1 MASCSRVINNI
12 IKFFQNRFSV
22 SRALLLVVLFAVVLL
37 AGIWYSL
44 PTLVEWGVEKLAK
57 EGGSPNFAMEVS
69 ELDPWKTRI
78 VDLSLGNEGDSIA
91 VEQIDILYD
100 PSKLVLGE
108 INAFS
113 ITGLS
118 FESNLDF
125 DDSSEEVDTEKSWGE
140 IYNFV
145 NEVLINPPLSYLRI
159 RDSDFSIFDQ
169 NESIEFLFWSS
180 TDFLENLIH
189 LTVDL
194 TMNQSSLLGEINIS
208 REENATFI
216 STAFDVK
223 DVGVLFDDIV
233 SYSRIKELIPN
244 ELGVSAGKLAIDGLA
259 RIIPTGP
266 EDLFVECNGSG
277 FLLEWEEHNFSIPQF
292 MVFLTPENEH
302 NWTSNSYANV
312 RYENNLVADGINL
325 SVDQEE
331 ERIELRGGISYLKT
345 DNLFPPLEIFGL
357 RFPNLQ
363 FQIQDLENL
372 AYEKERTIAFNEFS
386 YENQFLRLY
395 NGTLSFL
402 LSRDRNL
409 NLRIFPLDGALLDLG
424 ISFVQFS
431 YFGRVN
437 LDDFPK
443 VDSPQVLLGER
454 VISGD
459 EVLLEKLALTFR
471 VQDLTHF
478 VINLLSFKMSGNEFE
493 FNPANMIVGISDT
506 NAQKINIKF
515 DKTSLS
521 IPNQN
526 VTLTGLDG
534 SIEFNSLD
542 PLETNG
548 TQTIWFETLQA
559 GGVELKDGNF
569 SFEILPDGT
578 FLVSEGNA
586 LLYDGII
593 GLMESSFNMYGD
605 QMTINTSVIKMDGQ
619 KIVNL
624 IEGLDVEVNGTF
636 SGRIPFSNQ
645 DGKWDFEGGYLQL
658 DSSTNAK
665 LKYKSNGFLTNGIQE
680 GSQEYKRMKMTELAL
695 ENLKLDFLRISF
707 EVEGDERKILG
718 NIRGKST
725 IKKNTEVSLDYRP
738 KIIAGLAEIMH
749 KLDLKKLGL

>member
-1 MASCSRVINNI
+1 LASCSRVINNI

-100 PSKLVLGE
+100 PSKLALGE

-325 SVDQEE
+325 SVA
-331 ERIELRGGISYLKT
+331 RKKSEL
-345 DNLFPPLEIFGL
+345 N
-357 RFPNLQ
+357 
-363 FQIQDLENL
+363 
-372 AYEKERTIAFNEFS
+372 
-386 YENQFLRLY
+386 
-395 NGTLSFL
+395 
-402 LSRDRNL
+402 
-409 NLRIFPLDGALLDLG
+409 
-424 ISFVQFS
+424 
-431 YFGRVN
+431 
-437 LDDFPK
+437 
-443 VDSPQVLLGER
+443 
-454 VISGD
+454 
-459 EVLLEKLALTFR
+459 
-471 VQDLTHF
+471 
-478 VINLLSFKMSGNEFE
+478 
-493 FNPANMIVGISDT
+493 
-506 NAQKINIKF
+506 
-515 DKTSLS
+515 
-521 IPNQN
+521 
-526 VTLTGLDG
+526 
-534 SIEFNSLD
+534 
-542 PLETNG
+542 
-548 TQTIWFETLQA
+548 
-559 GGVELKDGNF
+559 
-569 SFEILPDGT
+569 
-578 FLVSEGNA
+578 
-586 LLYDGII
+586 
-593 GLMESSFNMYGD
+593 
-605 QMTINTSVIKMDGQ
+605 
-619 KIVNL
+619 
-624 IEGLDVEVNGTF
+624 
-636 SGRIPFSNQ
+636 
-645 DGKWDFEGGYLQL
+645 
-658 DSSTNAK
+658 
-665 LKYKSNGFLTNGIQE
+665 
-680 GSQEYKRMKMTELAL
+680 
-695 ENLKLDFLRISF
+695 
-707 EVEGDERKILG
+707 
-718 NIRGKST
+718 
-725 IKKNTEVSLDYRP
+725 
-738 KIIAGLAEIMH
+738 
-749 KLDLKKLGL
+749 